1 MAKPDACSF
10 VPVGI
15 AEVALGQLTVIAA
28 WLLISPGWQPPDTC
42 NSCAW
47 VKVKHKRPDE
57 SRFWKADPAKHSGL
71 W

>member
-28 WLLISPGWQPPDTC
+28 WLLISPGWHT
-42 NSCAW
+42 
-47 VKVKHKRPDE
+47 
-57 SRFWKADPAKHSGL
+57 
-71 W
+71 